1 MAVSEKHVI
10 IEVKDV
16 QMGRKGTQE
25 YNNTTDPL
33 DHTGRN
39 DRLKLY
45 LVLFGINSLIIFF
58 PQSRVSMR
66 KSE

>member
-25 YNNTTDPL
+25 YNNTT